1 MAKAGAKSRRS
12 LLDAARRHAGALE
25 AAGLEEG
32 VIAQYE
38 SALRRRDAQGEAISP
53 AAQVLLRD
61 LSGEIEEFQAAIRK
75 EFPANPAFHAI
86 FAANE
91 PMPVQPR
98 AVVVLGRRV
107 ADEAPDYAQNLIKYA
122 INAATVK
129 HLRALCDQLD
139 RELGADPAQELRAL
153 EERIAAAAR
162 RAFEG
167 RPELQHFQTS

>member
-1 MAKAGAKSRRS
+1 
-12 LLDAARRHAGALE
+12 
-25 AAGLEEG
+25 
-32 VIAQYE
+32 VVAQYE
-38 SALRRRDAQGEAISP
+38 SALRRRDAQGDAISA

-61 LSGEIEEFQAAIRK
+61 LAGEIEEFQAAIRK
-75 EFPANPAFHAI
+75 EFPGNPAFHAI

-91 PMPVQPR
+91 PMPTEPR
-98 AVVVLGRRV
+98 AIVGLGQRV

-139 RELGADPAQELRAL
+139 RELGASDPAQEVRAL
-153 EERIAAAAR
+153 EEQIAAAAR

-167 RPELQHFQTS
+167 RPELQHFHTR